1 MGTDKAIQ
9 VDAGMVAESEA
20 DIRKTLL
27 RFFWGAY
34 LTVCFREYE
43 DGNGNVER
51 TVSMQ
56 LLLEIAAVTTLVHE

>member
-1 MGTDKAIQ
+1 MGITKAIQ

-20 DIRKTLL
+20 DIRKPSL
-27 RFFWGAY
+27 RFFWGAHF
-34 LTVCFREYE
+34 TVGFREYE

-56 LLLEIAAVTTLVHE
+56 LLLEIAAATTLVHE